1 MSASNISVSLSR
13 KLRRGPLPLQ
23 LLHRALCAIG
33 VEPLFGSAGTT
44 TSTLLRAVRC
54 WTFRGDMV
62 PAGLVISGSALVVV
76 RLSRGRQTFA
86 GTFGPV
92 TKTLPIGTV
101 KYGIMYVR
109 AVRALLFQLSWPN
122 TSTESTLV
130 CLFVDAVVDVLRLL
144 DVWLAELSHVDVV
157 LLVAEDVLL
166 RALARLV
173 GVPALL
179 LAARL
184 AELLNVDVVVLLA
197 AEDVADASLL
207 AMFIA

>member
-1 MSASNISVSLSR
+1 
-13 KLRRGPLPLQ
+13 
-23 LLHRALCAIG
+23 
-33 VEPLFGSAGTT
+33 
-44 TSTLLRAVRC
+44 
-54 WTFRGDMV
+54 MV

-109 AVRALLFQLSWPN
+109 AVRALLCQLSWPN

-166 RALARLV
+166 RALASAR
-173 GVPALL
+173 GRAGAAAGRAAGRAAQRGRGG
-179 LAARL
+179 AARGRGRG
-184 AELLNVDVVVLLA
+184 
-197 AEDVADASLL
+197 
-207 AMFIA
+207 